1 MLVLGTRLSDGANHD
16 VLAQR
21 VCDEGISVIVFGPDR
36 LNEGR
41 VTVLKSLRRPLLNIP
56 DIYERFVG
64 DGLRWISLWPH
75 PNIVG
80 VYGVAV
86 MDEAVCSGQPFIV
99 LEYAE
104 RGNLRD
110 WLDHGWVT
118 REMALTWAQCIAA
131 GLTYLHEP
139 DPVHL
144 RPEPIAHGN
153 LKPENVL
160 IQANGVACLTD
171 FGLDS
176 ALALADHPDAV
187 RPILNANTD
196 QIAPLGA
203 PAYTAPEQWMSYHDA
218 GTPADVYALGV
229 MLYELFV
236 GQRPL
241 LDPGRDHGKQA
252 WRQAHETLAPL
263 PLRAVDPSL
272 PEALETL
279 ALACLAK
286 DPNERPSALE
296 VWQRLQ
302 EIARSLGLL
311 VWQAPE
317 IVSHSPYNELVYWSN
332 WSCACACFE
341 RWEEAL
347 ERNSQAL
354 RVAPQA
360 APTLRARGDILVGL
374 QRYEEAEEAYQTAL
388 KYAGDDIERG
398 MLWGQ
403 VGTMHNE
410 AGNDARWA
418 KEYPRAIARCE
429 QADAAYARQ
438 MELAPQDSGVPF
450 NRAAN
455 QRLWALAEE
464 KRGWVAAAVEH
475 LKLARIYATVAV
487 RLGDTAASGY
497 VRTITDHLRQLGES
511 SGGDDE

>member
-1 MLVLGTRLSDGANHD
+1 MLMLGTRLSDGVHHD
-16 VLAQR
+16 ILAQR
-21 VCDEGISVIVFGPDR
+21 VCDEGISVVVFGPDR
-36 LNEGR
+36 LNDGR

-56 DIYERFVG
+56 DIYERFV
-64 DGLRWISLWPH
+64 DEGLQWTSLWPH

-86 MDEAVCSGQPFIV
+86 MDEAVLSGQPFIV

-139 DPVHL
+139 DPAHL
-144 RPEPIAHGN
+144 RPEPIAHGK

-171 FGLDS
+171 FGLTS

-187 RPILNANTD
+187 RQILDANTD
-196 QIAPLGA
+196 QTVSMGA
-203 PAYTAPEQWMSYHDA
+203 PAYMAPEQWVSYHGA

-229 MLYELFV
+229 MFYELFA
-236 GQRPL
+236 GQPPL
-241 LDPGRDHGKQA
+241 LDPGRDHGKRA
-252 WRQAHETLAPL
+252 WRRAHETLAPL

-286 DPNERPSALE
+286 DPHERPSALE

-302 EIARSLGLL
+302 EIARILGMQ

-317 IVSHSPYNELVYWSN
+317 VVSHSPYNELVYWSN
-332 WSCACACFE
+332 WSCAYACFE

-374 QRYEEAEEAYQTAL
+374 QRYEEAEGAYQTAL
-388 KYAGDDIERG
+388 QSASDDRERG

-403 VGTMHNE
+403 LGTMHNE

-418 KEYPRAIARCE
+418 EDYPRAIARCE

-438 MELAPQDSGVPF
+438 MELAPQDAGAPF

-455 QRLWALAEE
+455 QRLWALAE
-464 KRGWVAAAVEH
+464 KRLGRVAAAVEH

-487 RLGDTAASGY
+487 RWGDTAASGY

-511 SGGDDE
+511 SDADDE